1 MSVEP
6 SDKRRHLRHSV
17 KEPCTAYLEDG
28 EYIGAVVNM
37 SVSGAAIHLDV
48 ELDAELEPDTIIE
61 FQIQRIGRIRTRVV
75 RPLVGGIAVEFLFDP
90 TQDRDIIAR
99 LWKVLN
105 EYSAASGH

>member
-6 SDKRRHLRHSV
+6 VEKRRHLRHSV
-17 KEPCTAYLEDG
+17 NEPCTAYLEDG

-37 SVSGAAIHLDV
+37 SVSGAGIHLDV
-48 ELDAELEPDTIIE
+48 ELDVELEADTVIE

-75 RPLVGGIAVEFLFDP
+75 RPLVGGVAVEFLFDP
-90 TQDRDIIAR
+90 VEDRDIIAR

-105 EYSAASGH
+105 EYSSASGH